1 MSLVNRRAVSDTL
14 NVLMQNWMQNSH
26 AAITR
31 PKSGRGVTWDAF
43 WTMCPIHKGWGR
55 EEGLVGIPKKCLAL
69 STETCAILPQPNGG
83 LLFWTSRQG
92 MKSHRSGLQP
102 QLEGGHS
109 AARGKPWCLNSAGQQ
124 QCLCLQG
131 FPLRCHCSPC
141 AVNKAALL
149 PGWAVPPLLKG
160 RSSTCSPSWLK
171 PLVWHCHPEPLC
183 KYQNYSKAPLWSL
196 LNSQVKKVFWK
207 LLLSSSH

>member
-1 MSLVNRRAVSDTL
+1 MLPSQGLRVGEESLGMRFGQCALYTRAGAERRAWWVSLRNALHWAQRHVPSFLNPMGVCYSGQADREWSPTEVASSHSWREGTL
-14 NVLMQNWMQNSH
+14 
-26 AAITR
+26 
-31 PKSGRGVTWDAF
+31 
-43 WTMCPIHKGWGR
+43 
-55 EEGLVGIPKKCLAL
+55 
-69 STETCAILPQPNGG
+69 LPGASPV
-83 LLFWTSRQG
+83 
-92 MKSHRSGLQP
+92 
-102 QLEGGHS
+102 
-109 AARGKPWCLNSAGQQ
+109 PWCLNSAGQQ

-141 AVNKAALL
+141 AVNKAVLL
-149 PGWAVPPLLKG
+149 PGWAVPPPLKG